1 MGQEV
6 SQEAVAGRVEGEA
19 EDGVESRERRIAGG
33 RGSGG
38 DSGGG
43 GIKWEGGGGRS
54 MSRGSDRRSS
64 SSSFNQSPETHT
76 QTHITQV
83 ANRPNVL

>member
-1 MGQEV
+1 M

-43 GIKWEGGGGRS
+43 GIKWEGGGG
-54 MSRGSDRRSS
+54 G
-64 SSSFNQSPETHT
+64 
-76 QTHITQV
+76 V
-83 ANRPNVL
+83 